1 MSQFI
6 RNLMGETRK
15 RAVGSLMSYIERD
28 VYPVLNEHQR
38 RELRTRV
45 LAAITQYHDVTLDVL
60 RSSVNDGSAVNEE
73 ALVILA
79 RLDANVRALTR
90 GGNHG

>member
-79 RLDANVRALTR
+79 RLDANVRALSR
-90 GGNHG
+90 GNHG